1 MVTVET
7 ISIVFT
13 GLSVSLAAFYYISTL
28 RNQSKARKTEMFMRL
43 HERNTNTDMLREF
56 FQHMASNW
64 EDYED
69 YMQKYD
75 STINPE
81 SASIRNAHWT
91 FYEGLGLLLRDNLI
105 ERETVYRL
113 QGIRC
118 LLVWFKWE
126 TVIKGIRKSPGDLDR
141 GARAVLRATR

>member
-1 MVTVET
+1 
-7 ISIVFT
+7 
-13 GLSVSLAAFYYISTL
+13 
-28 RNQSKARKTEMFMRL
+28 
-43 HERNTNTDMLREF
+43 
-56 FQHMASNW
+56 MASNW

-126 TVIKGIRKSPGDLDR
+126 TVIKGIRKSPLGDDWMDNFEYLANEMIRMRQER
-141 GARAVLRATR
+141 GKRLPVELLHPTSDLIEQLT